1 MFSLCIMAILAVCK
15 IFAYVVVFILKLLGM
30 GVTHAL
36 DNYMQKQSWE
46 DEYIEEP
53 DNAIQTDNTVQPNLK
68 PDYMGDIINNVQRY
82 YVLTL
87 DGNNFIP
94 IARCTEREQA
104 NQIIKNVRAQGKSA
118 VLKAIR

>member
-1 MFSLCIMAILAVCK
+1 MFSLCVMAILAVCK
-15 IFAYVVVFILKLLGM
+15 IFAYFVMFILKLLGI

-36 DNYMQKQSWE
+36 DNYMLKQSWK
-46 DEYIEEP
+46 DKYIEE
-53 DNAIQTDNTVQPNLK
+53 TDNTVQPNLK
-68 PDYMGDIINNVQRY
+68 PDYMGDIINNVPGY

-94 IARCTEREQA
+94 IARCTEKEQA

>member
-15 IFAYVVVFILKLLGM
+15 IFAYFVMFILKLLGI
-30 GVTHAL
+30 GVNHAF
-36 DNYMQKQSWE
+36 DNYMLKQSWKDEWE

-53 DNAIQTDNTVQPNLK
+53 DNTVQPNLK
-68 PDYMGDIINNVQRY
+68 PDYMGDIINNVPGY

-94 IARCTEREQA
+94 IARCTEKEQA
-104 NQIIKNVRAQGKSA
+104 NQLIKNVRAQGKSA
-118 VLKAIR
+118 VLKVIR